1 MNEQQIINA
10 LTYHEGPERVFQA
23 VLAVL
28 ASEVTNAIDQVSDVA
43 TMGEA
48 RAFYAGQVAAL
59 ADLKALLEDLR
70 EQAKILAL
78 DPNP

>member
-48 RAFYAGQVAAL
+48 RAFYAVAAL